1 MGRCSA
7 QSSTS
12 EGRGLGEDYP
22 DVYCAHRIL
31 REEHA
36 ALGKEQELW
45 LLLGADAVA
54 GSAAA
59 GQRSR
64 REQ

>member
-1 MGRCSA
+1 MQRILMQCSK
-7 QSSTS
+7 Q
-12 EGRGLGEDYP
+12 YK
-22 DVYCAHRIL
+22 YRIL

-45 LLLGADAVA
+45 LLLGAGAAV
-54 GSAAA
+54 GSVAA
-59 GQRSR
+59 GQRSW